1 MIVYFL
7 IFIIIILKI
16 EDWINLDSENI
27 LMEKNHKINEI
38 FLWPIVIKD
47 MLKVDLN

>member
-1 MIVYFL
+1 M
-7 IFIIIILKI
+7 ILKI
-16 EDWINLDSENI
+16 EDWMNLVSENI
-27 LMEKNHKINEI
+27 LMEKNHKIKEI